1 MLEIRNLK
9 VKYLTN
15 LGEIKAVNNFSFKL
29 EQGDKIGIAGESG
42 CGKSSLVKAIVRILP
57 SNTIVDGEIF
67 FKDKNLLAME
77 DEEFRKTIRWKEISI
92 IPQSAMNALNPVYR
106 VSDQIVEAIR
116 THSEIPRNE
125 ALEKTEKLL
134 EYVGINPTRMYDY
147 PHQLSGGMKQRVMI
161 AMAIALNPSLLI
173 ADEPTTA
180 LDVIVQHRILK
191 RIIEIQKELENSLIM
206 ISHDISLIAQTCNK
220 IIIMYAGK
228 IMECGDIDGIFY
240 QPYHPYTLG
249 LQNAFPNINILEQ
262 NIVSIPGLPPSLIDL
277 PEGCL
282 FADRCPFSQA
292 VCKKGEVNQF
302 EVEEGHFVSC
312 LFTDKAEEFRRLA
325 KSKDIWKMRS

>member
-15 LGEIKAVNNFSFKL
+15 LGEIKAVNNISFKL

-42 CGKSSLVKAIVRILP
+42 CGKSSLIKAIVRLLP

-77 DEEFRKTIRWKEISI
+77 DEEFRKSIRWKEISI
-92 IPQSAMNALNPVYR
+92 IPQGTMNSLNPVYR

-116 THSEIPRNE
+116 THSEISRNE
-125 ALEKTEKLL
+125 ALEKTENLL
-134 EYVGINPTRMYDY
+134 EYVGINSSRMYDY

-180 LDVIVQHRILK
+180 LDVIVQHRVLK
-191 RIIEIQKELENSLIM
+191 KIIEIQKELENSLIM

-228 IMECGDIDGIFY
+228 IMESGDIDDIFY

-249 LQNAFPNINILEQ
+249 LKNAFPNINILEQ
-262 NIVSIPGLPPSLIDL
+262 NIVSIPGSPPSLIDL
-277 PEGCL
+277 PKGCF

-292 VCKKGEVNQF
+292 VCKKEEVNQF
-302 EVEEGHFVSC
+302 EVEEGHFASC
-312 LFTDKAEEFRRLA
+312 LFTDKAEEFRGLA
-325 KSKDIWKMRS
+325 KDKDIWKMRS

>member
-42 CGKSSLVKAIVRILP
+42 CGKSSLIKAIVRILP

>member
-42 CGKSSLVKAIVRILP
+42 CGKSSLIKAIVRILP

-116 THSEIPRNE
+116 THSKIPRNE

-134 EYVGINPTRMYDY
+134 EYVGLNPTRMYDY

-292 VCKKGEVNQF
+292 VCKKEEVNQF